1 MMRNR
6 ILASLLIAG
15 TSLTLTGPTGASLP
29 QKAKLH
35 APAAGIETFQPAFLA
50 QRSSRNSIE
59 GSWKISEGKAPN
71 GDRYTGTADI
81 QAISRSSDANLYSVS
96 WNTSEGEFSGLAFLE
111 DDRLF
116 VGWAPQGK
124 TYGVAV
130 YRINSDG
137 TLDGKWTYSGGRGQI
152 GEETATGGRSG
163 RVEGNYEV
171 KGRDSGGEYNGSLRI
186 RRSDDTYELT
196 WTVDRTT
203 YRGVGLRSG
212 DWLAVGWGPQDDF
225 GVTDYRIRDSEANGR
240 WAIPGESD
248 LGVDNLTRQRRN

>member
-1 MMRNR
+1 MRNR

-15 TSLTLTGPTGASLP
+15 ITLTLCRPTGASLP

-35 APAAGIETFQPAFLA
+35 APATGIETSNPVNLA
-50 QRSSRNSIE
+50 QRSSQSNIE
-59 GSWKISEGKAPN
+59 GTWKISEGKAPN
-71 GDRYTGTADI
+71 GERYTGSADI
-81 QAISRSSDANLYSVS
+81 QATLREANLYSVS
-96 WNTSEGEFSGLAFLE
+96 WNTSAGEFSGLAFLE
-111 DDRLF
+111 DGHLF

-137 TLDGKWTYSGGRGQI
+137 TLDGKWTYSGGRGQV
-152 GEETATGGRSG
+152 GEETATGGKAG
-163 RVEGNYEV
+163 KVEGNYEIA
-171 KGRDSGGEYNGSLRI
+171 GRDSGGEYNGSLRI

-212 DWLAVGWGPQDDF
+212 DWLAVGWGPLDDF
-225 GVTDYRIRDSEANGR
+225 GVSDYRIRGNEANGR

-248 LGVDNLTRQRRN
+248 LGVDKLTRDNRN

>member
-1 MMRNR
+1 MRNR

-15 TSLTLTGPTGASLP
+15 ISLTLTGPTGASLP
-29 QKAKLH
+29 QKAKLP
-35 APAAGIETFQPAFLA
+35 APAAGISPAPADLA
-50 QRSSRNSIE
+50 QRSSRNNIE
-59 GSWKISEGKAPN
+59 GRWKISEGKAPN
-71 GDRYTGTADI
+71 GDKYTGTTEI
-81 QAISRSSDANLYSVS
+81 EAISSSDANLYSVS

-163 RVEGNYEV
+163 KLEGNYEV
-171 KGRDSGGEYNGSLRI
+171 AGRDSGGEYNGSLRI
-186 RRSDDTYELT
+186 RREDDIYELT

-212 DWLAVGWGPQDDF
+212 DWLAVGWGPQDEF
-225 GVTDYRIRDSEANGR
+225 GVSDYRIRDSEANGR